1 MNDTH
6 PIRMLARQYPQL
18 CLPIMPNERETEEYR
33 ACVLMGEPVRRAPEF
48 AFSEEDEFSFVSTPV
63 GEGPGSGRSGGLC
76 PCLPCAGLPL

>member
-48 AFSEEDEFSFVSTPV
+48 AFSEEDEFSFVTLSMPTVRWPAAV
-63 GEGPGSGRSGGLC
+63 SRR
-76 PCLPCAGLPL
+76 